1 MIDAVGSGG
10 LDLAIYVALKQA
22 MGGKDVQAA
31 IALEMMKES
40 LEASEHIIDVLV

>member
-1 MIDAVGSGG
+1 MVNAIGSGG
-10 LDLAIYVALKQA
+10 SDLAIYMALKQA
-22 MGGKDVQAA
+22 MGGGDVQAA